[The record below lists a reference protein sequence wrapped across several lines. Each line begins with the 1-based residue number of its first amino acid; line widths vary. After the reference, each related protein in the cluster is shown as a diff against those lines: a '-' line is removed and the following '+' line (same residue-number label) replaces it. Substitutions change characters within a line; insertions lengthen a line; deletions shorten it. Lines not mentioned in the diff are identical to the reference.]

1 MACVS
6 ISLQPRDQ
14 RLRPYFLYPV
24 RGKYICLCFYAVDG
38 CELQYGFV
46 ESYVQFDLFYP
57 MKFTFPQM
65 DENGGNLASPDLE
78 GTVRTVG

>member
-14 RLRPYFLYPV
+14 RLRPCFLYPA

-46 ESYVQFDLFYP
+46 ESHVQFDLFYP
-57 MKFTFPQM
+57 KKFTVPPM
-65 DENGGNLASPDLE
+65 DEKGGSLASHDLE
-78 GTVRTVG
+78 GTVRSVG